1 MFDMIMQ
8 VFLSSNGLIVFFYCF
23 AFFCIIAD
31 DLCDTMQCCAAAL
44 AYSLSNDP
52 FVN

>member
-8 VFLSSNGLIVFFYCF
+8 VFLSSNGLMVFLDCF

-31 DLCDTMQCCAAAL
+31 DLYDTMQRCAAAL